1 MNNSSTI
8 KQTGFTDIDAP
19 RKQLAERALSLSRD
33 ELYTDMPFFGMA
45 LSKLIY
51 SSDHRLMTTATDGE
65 YLYYHEDHILKLF
78 KDNPIYLNRLY
89 LHSLLHLLFAHPWLK
104 GDRDTR
110 LWGIAADMAVEY
122 AIDRMD
128 KPSVKRVMGL
138 TRTTWYERLEKSG
151 RGISAAVIYRELL
164 DNPHDKNEQLYREFF
179 ADDHVFWPKEKSLSE
194 QQMMIQKKWQQT
206 AKQSEEKRRSGHDDG
221 DGSAAMSYQ
230 IRASKSRRNYRDFL
244 HRFTVLH
251 EELQIDPDEFDTGY
265 YIYGLSLYKNMPL
278 IEPVE
283 TKEIKRIRDFCVV
296 VDTSY
301 STSGELIRSFLRE
314 TLMLIKDSDSFFR
327 ENRLHLIQADDDV
340 REDRLISGEADID
353 RLFADFEVKGGGN
366 TDFRPVFS
374 YVDELLGSGAFEELC
389 GLIYFTDGLGIYPE
403 KEPAYKTAFV
413 FPDEYDGE
421 VPAWAI
427 RIVLDEAEFITRQ
440 TVE

>member
-1 MNNSSTI
+1 MSHDNNEGEMDRGHTDAVRGTTSMNNSSTI

-179 ADDHVFWPKEKSLSE
+179 ADDHVFWPKEKRLSE

-206 AKQSEEKRRSGHDDG
+206 AKQTEEKRRSGHDDG

-314 TLMLIKDSDSFFR
+314 TLMLIKDSDSFSER
-327 ENRLHLIQADDDV
+327 
-340 REDRLISGEADID
+340 
-353 RLFADFEVKGGGN
+353 
-366 TDFRPVFS
+366 
-374 YVDELLGSGAFEELC
+374 
-389 GLIYFTDGLGIYPE
+389 
-403 KEPAYKTAFV
+403 
-413 FPDEYDGE
+413 
-421 VPAWAI
+421 
-427 RIVLDEAEFITRQ
+427 
-440 TVE
+440 TVCI